1 MISFITG
8 FISDIIMKSKSK
20 LLHSSDKLN
29 QSVHDVQSFLSKC
42 RDVQDELAL
51 VNDMLDDVINISTG
65 WHEANNPAPAPNKEA
80 KIEEDYKSLIKSSLI
95 DVIKHAL
102 KKTSEYGISNGH
114 HFYITFDTTN
124 PKNQIPEYLKKD
136 YPKTMMIVI
145 ENEFW
150 NLKVEQEYFSVDL
163 KFKGKIDHLK
173 INFSSLKTF
182 VDPSVSFTLN
192 LDIEDKVMTKKP
204 KNKTKVLKKKQLENK
219 SNVIFLKPKNS

>member
-1 MISFITG
+1 MNKK
-8 FISDIIMKSKSK
+8 DI
-20 LLHSSDKLN
+20 
-29 QSVHDVQSFLSKC
+29 FL
-42 RDVQDELAL
+42 
-51 VNDMLDDVINISTG
+51 
-65 WHEANNPAPAPNKEA
+65 
-80 KIEEDYKSLIKSSLI
+80 DYKSLIKSSLI

-114 HFYITFDTTN
+114 HFYITFDTTY

-163 KFKGKIDHLK
+163 KFKGKVDHLR

-192 LDIEDKVMTKKP
+192 LDIEDKVISKKP
-204 KNKTKVLKKKQLENK
+204 EDQKKVCKKKQLENK
-219 SNVIFLKPKNS
+219 SNVIFLKPKSS

>member
-1 MISFITG
+1 MTKNFSYQEIFKIYDDKIEFEKVYPFEGELISFNNKK
-8 FISDIIMKSKSK
+8 FLFVKDRSLQKFSK
-20 LLHSSDKLN
+20 LAFYNISHYLRSTH
-29 QSVHDVQSFLSKC
+29 LSK
-42 RDVQDELAL
+42 
-51 VNDMLDDVINISTG
+51 
-65 WHEANNPAPAPNKEA
+65 
-80 KIEEDYKSLIKSSLI
+80 
-95 DVIKHAL
+95 L

-192 LDIEDKVMTKKP
+192 LDIEDKIISKKSKD
-204 KNKTKVLKKKQLENK
+204 KNKVLKKKQLENK
-219 SNVIFLKPKNS
+219 SNVIFLKPKSS

>member
-1 MISFITG
+1 MNKK
-8 FISDIIMKSKSK
+8 DI
-20 LLHSSDKLN
+20 
-29 QSVHDVQSFLSKC
+29 FL
-42 RDVQDELAL
+42 
-51 VNDMLDDVINISTG
+51 
-65 WHEANNPAPAPNKEA
+65 
-80 KIEEDYKSLIKSSLI
+80 DYKSLIKSSLI

-163 KFKGKIDHLK
+163 KFKGKVDHLR

-192 LDIEDKVMTKKP
+192 LDIEDKVISNKP
-204 KNKTKVLKKKQLENK
+204 IDKTKVLKKKQLENK
-219 SNVIFLKPKNS
+219 SNVIFLKPKST

>member
-1 MISFITG
+1 MNKK
-8 FISDIIMKSKSK
+8 DI
-20 LLHSSDKLN
+20 
-29 QSVHDVQSFLSKC
+29 FL
-42 RDVQDELAL
+42 
-51 VNDMLDDVINISTG
+51 
-65 WHEANNPAPAPNKEA
+65 
-80 KIEEDYKSLIKSSLI
+80 DYKSLIKSSLI

-124 PKNQIPEYLKKD
+124 TENQIPEYLKKD

-150 NLKVEQEYFSVDL
+150 NLKVEKEFFSVDL

-192 LDIEDKVMTKKP
+192 LDIEDKIISEKSKK
-204 KNKTKVLKKKQLENK
+204 KKKVLKKKQLENK
-219 SNVIFLKPKNS
+219 SNVIFLNPKST

>member
-1 MISFITG
+1 MNKK
-8 FISDIIMKSKSK
+8 DI
-20 LLHSSDKLN
+20 
-29 QSVHDVQSFLSKC
+29 FL
-42 RDVQDELAL
+42 
-51 VNDMLDDVINISTG
+51 
-65 WHEANNPAPAPNKEA
+65 
-80 KIEEDYKSLIKSSLI
+80 DYKSLIKSSLLG
-95 DVIKHAL
+95 VIKHAL

-150 NLKVEQEYFSVDL
+150 NLKVEQEYYSVDL

-173 INFSSLKTF
+173 INFYSLKTF

-192 LDIEDKVMTKKP
+192 LDMEDKIMAKKP
-204 KNKTKVLKKKQLENK
+204 KNRTKVLKKKQLENK

>member
-1 MISFITG
+1 MNKK
-8 FISDIIMKSKSK
+8 DI
-20 LLHSSDKLN
+20 
-29 QSVHDVQSFLSKC
+29 FL
-42 RDVQDELAL
+42 
-51 VNDMLDDVINISTG
+51 
-65 WHEANNPAPAPNKEA
+65 
-80 KIEEDYKSLIKSSLI
+80 DYKSLIKSSLI

-150 NLKVEQEYFSVDL
+150 NLKVEQEYFCVDL

-192 LDIEDKVMTKKP
+192 LDIEDKITSEKP
-204 KNKTKVLKKKQLENK
+204 KYKKKVVKKKQLENK
-219 SNVIFLKPKNS
+219 SNIIFLKPKSF

>member
-1 MISFITG
+1 MNKKNI
-8 FISDIIMKSKSK
+8 
-20 LLHSSDKLN
+20 
-29 QSVHDVQSFLSKC
+29 FL
-42 RDVQDELAL
+42 
-51 VNDMLDDVINISTG
+51 
-65 WHEANNPAPAPNKEA
+65 
-80 KIEEDYKSLIKSSLI
+80 DYKSLIKSSLI
-95 DVIKHAL
+95 DVIRHAL

-114 HFYITFDTTN
+114 HFYITFDTTD

-163 KFKGKIDHLK
+163 KFKGKVDHLR

-192 LDIEDKVMTKKP
+192 LDIEDKIISKKP
-204 KNKTKVLKKKQLENK
+204 KDKKKVLKKKQLENK
-219 SNVIFLKPKNS
+219 SNVIFLKPKSS

>member
-1 MISFITG
+1 MNKK
-8 FISDIIMKSKSK
+8 DI
-20 LLHSSDKLN
+20 
-29 QSVHDVQSFLSKC
+29 FL
-42 RDVQDELAL
+42 
-51 VNDMLDDVINISTG
+51 
-65 WHEANNPAPAPNKEA
+65 
-80 KIEEDYKSLIKSSLI
+80 DYKSLIKSSLI

-173 INFSSLKTF
+173 INFASLKTF

-192 LDIEDKVMTKKP
+192 LDIEDKIISKKSKD
-204 KNKTKVLKKKQLENK
+204 KNKVLKKKQLENK
-219 SNVIFLKPKNS
+219 SNVIFLKPKSS

>member
-1 MISFITG
+1 MDKK
-8 FISDIIMKSKSK
+8 DI
-20 LLHSSDKLN
+20 
-29 QSVHDVQSFLSKC
+29 FL
-42 RDVQDELAL
+42 
-51 VNDMLDDVINISTG
+51 
-65 WHEANNPAPAPNKEA
+65 
-80 KIEEDYKSLIKSSLI
+80 DYKSLIKSSLI

-102 KKTSEYGISNGH
+102 NKTSEYGISNGH

-124 PKNQIPEYLKKD
+124 PKNQMPEYFKKD

-163 KFKGKIDHLK
+163 KFKGKVDHLR

-192 LDIEDKVMTKKP
+192 LDIEDKIISKKP
-204 KNKTKVLKKKQLENK
+204 KDKTKILKKKQLENK
-219 SNVIFLKPKNS
+219 SNVIFLKPKSS

>member
-1 MISFITG
+1 MNKK
-8 FISDIIMKSKSK
+8 DI
-20 LLHSSDKLN
+20 
-29 QSVHDVQSFLSKC
+29 FL
-42 RDVQDELAL
+42 
-51 VNDMLDDVINISTG
+51 
-65 WHEANNPAPAPNKEA
+65 
-80 KIEEDYKSLIKSSLI
+80 DYKSLIKSSLI

-114 HFYITFDTTN
+114 HFYITFDTTDS
-124 PKNQIPEYLKKD
+124 KNQIPEYLKKD

-163 KFKGKIDHLK
+163 KFKGKVDHLR

-192 LDIEDKVMTKKP
+192 LDIEDKNISKKP
-204 KNKTKVLKKKQLENK
+204 KDKKKALKKKQLENK
-219 SNVIFLKPKNS
+219 SNVIFLKPKRT

>member
-1 MISFITG
+1 MNKK
-8 FISDIIMKSKSK
+8 DI
-20 LLHSSDKLN
+20 
-29 QSVHDVQSFLSKC
+29 FL
-42 RDVQDELAL
+42 
-51 VNDMLDDVINISTG
+51 
-65 WHEANNPAPAPNKEA
+65 
-80 KIEEDYKSLIKSSLI
+80 DYKSLIKSSLI

-124 PKNQIPEYLKKD
+124 TENQIPEYLKKD

-163 KFKGKIDHLK
+163 KFKGKVDHLR

-192 LDIEDKVMTKKP
+192 LDIEDKIISKKP
-204 KNKTKVLKKKQLENK
+204 KDKKKVLKKKQLENK
-219 SNVIFLKPKNS
+219 SNVIFLNPKST

>member
-1 MISFITG
+1 MNKK
-8 FISDIIMKSKSK
+8 DI
-20 LLHSSDKLN
+20 
-29 QSVHDVQSFLSKC
+29 FL
-42 RDVQDELAL
+42 
-51 VNDMLDDVINISTG
+51 
-65 WHEANNPAPAPNKEA
+65 
-80 KIEEDYKSLIKSSLI
+80 DYKSLIKSSLI

-114 HFYITFDTTN
+114 HFYITFDTTDS
-124 PKNQIPEYLKKD
+124 KNQIPEYLKKD

-163 KFKGKIDHLK
+163 KFKGKVDHLR

-192 LDIEDKVMTKKP
+192 LDIEDKIISKKP
-204 KNKTKVLKKKQLENK
+204 KDKKTVLKKKQLENK
-219 SNVIFLKPKNS
+219 SNVIFLKPKST

>member
-1 MISFITG
+1 MNKK
-8 FISDIIMKSKSK
+8 DI
-20 LLHSSDKLN
+20 
-29 QSVHDVQSFLSKC
+29 FL
-42 RDVQDELAL
+42 
-51 VNDMLDDVINISTG
+51 
-65 WHEANNPAPAPNKEA
+65 
-80 KIEEDYKSLIKSSLI
+80 DYKSLIKSSLI
-95 DVIKHAL
+95 GVIKHAL

-124 PKNQIPEYLKKD
+124 TENQIPEYLKKD

-163 KFKGKIDHLK
+163 KFKGKVDHLR

-192 LDIEDKVMTKKP
+192 LDIEDKIISKKP
-204 KNKTKVLKKKQLENK
+204 KDKKKVLKKKQLENK
-219 SNVIFLKPKNS
+219 SNVIFLNPKST

>member
-1 MISFITG
+1 MNKK
-8 FISDIIMKSKSK
+8 DI
-20 LLHSSDKLN
+20 
-29 QSVHDVQSFLSKC
+29 FL
-42 RDVQDELAL
+42 
-51 VNDMLDDVINISTG
+51 
-65 WHEANNPAPAPNKEA
+65 
-80 KIEEDYKSLIKSSLI
+80 DYKSLIKSSLI

-124 PKNQIPEYLKKD
+124 TENQIPEYLKKD

-150 NLKVEQEYFSVDL
+150 NLKVEKEFFSVDL

-192 LDIEDKVMTKKP
+192 LDIEDKIISKKP
-204 KNKTKVLKKKQLENK
+204 KNNSKTLKKKQLENK
-219 SNVIFLKPKNS
+219 SNVIFLKPKSS

>member
-1 MISFITG
+1 MKKK
-8 FISDIIMKSKSK
+8 DI
-20 LLHSSDKLN
+20 
-29 QSVHDVQSFLSKC
+29 FL
-42 RDVQDELAL
+42 
-51 VNDMLDDVINISTG
+51 
-65 WHEANNPAPAPNKEA
+65 
-80 KIEEDYKSLIKSSLI
+80 DYKSLIKSSLI
-95 DVIKHAL
+95 EVIKHAL

-150 NLKVEQEYFSVDL
+150 NLKVEHEYFSVDL

-192 LDIEDKVMTKKP
+192 LDIEEKIISKKP
-204 KNKTKVLKKKQLENK
+204 KAKTKILKKKQIENK
-219 SNVIFLKPKNS
+219 SNIIFLKPKSS

>member
-1 MISFITG
+1 MKKK
-8 FISDIIMKSKSK
+8 DI
-20 LLHSSDKLN
+20 
-29 QSVHDVQSFLSKC
+29 FL
-42 RDVQDELAL
+42 
-51 VNDMLDDVINISTG
+51 
-65 WHEANNPAPAPNKEA
+65 
-80 KIEEDYKSLIKSSLI
+80 DYKSLIKSSLI
-95 DVIKHAL
+95 EVIKHAL

-192 LDIEDKVMTKKP
+192 LDIEDKIISKKP
-204 KNKTKVLKKKQLENK
+204 KDKTKALKKKQLET
-219 SNVIFLKPKNS
+219 S

>member
-1 MISFITG
+1 MNKK
-8 FISDIIMKSKSK
+8 DI
-20 LLHSSDKLN
+20 
-29 QSVHDVQSFLSKC
+29 FL
-42 RDVQDELAL
+42 
-51 VNDMLDDVINISTG
+51 
-65 WHEANNPAPAPNKEA
+65 
-80 KIEEDYKSLIKSSLI
+80 DYKSLIKSGLLG
-95 DVIKHAL
+95 VIKHAL

-192 LDIEDKVMTKKP
+192 LDIEDKIISKKP
-204 KNKTKVLKKKQLENK
+204 KDKTKALKKKQLENK

>member
-1 MISFITG
+1 MKKK
-8 FISDIIMKSKSK
+8 DI
-20 LLHSSDKLN
+20 
-29 QSVHDVQSFLSKC
+29 FL
-42 RDVQDELAL
+42 
-51 VNDMLDDVINISTG
+51 
-65 WHEANNPAPAPNKEA
+65 
-80 KIEEDYKSLIKSSLI
+80 DYKSLIKSSLI

-163 KFKGKIDHLK
+163 KFKGKIDYLK
-173 INFSSLKTF
+173 INFASIKTF

-192 LDIEDKVMTKKP
+192 LDLEDKIISKKP
-204 KNKTKVLKKKQLENK
+204 KNKTKIFKKKQLENK
-219 SNVIFLKPKNS
+219 SNVIFLKPKSS